1 MTDRSFKPAYLPVKC
16 VVCNGF
22 GTVNWG
28 KAQCHACSGRGYIL
42 VANDRKIEKGERKNE
57 GNGT

>member
-1 MTDRSFKPAYLPVKC
+1 MATDSSNLKPIYLPIKC

-28 KAQCHACSGRGYIL
+28 KAQCHACKGLGYIL
-42 VANDRKIEKGERKNE
+42 VPSGREMEKNE
-57 GNGT
+57 YPK

>member
-1 MTDRSFKPAYLPVKC
+1 MEEIESNLKPIYIPIKC

-28 KAQCHACSGRGYIL
+28 KAQCHACKGLGYIL
-42 VANDRKIEKGERKNE
+42 VPGREMKMEEKDER
-57 GNGT
+57 TY

>member
-1 MTDRSFKPAYLPVKC
+1 METDRSKQAKPKYLPIKC

-28 KAQCHACSGRGYIL
+28 RAKCHSCDSRGYIL
-42 VANDRKIEKGERKNE
+42 VPAEEIGDSNE
-57 GNGT
+57 EGVD